1 MWLRA
6 RLEGKGCCWHTVQ
19 PHRKKVG
26 HPPSTWS
33 TTADKS
39 FSNCFSSPV
48 RGRQTHSSRLQTI
61 GPFLLPFAPMGEG
74 GVVVG
79 GSGRGGFWERLARR
93 EKYICP
99 TELHCRDYANVPCA
113 RGLRDWASELN
124 YLITQFT
131 KSPGL
136 SPQEIWEAEYLGR

>member
-1 MWLRA
+1 MWLLRA
-6 RLEGKGCCWHTVQ
+6 DWKVRDAADTRCNLIGKKSGT
-19 PHRKKVG
+19 
-26 HPPSTWS
+26 PSQHLIHNCRQILF
-33 TTADKS
+33 KLLF
-39 FSNCFSSPV
+39 FSCPRQTNSLLSSPNNWPFSSAICTNGRR
-48 RGRQTHSSRLQTI
+48 RG
-61 GPFLLPFAPMGEG
+61 GGGGWG
-74 GVVVG
+74 GV
-79 GSGRGGFWERLARR
+79 WERLARR